1 MKLNIFVLSM
11 LLGVSYIEIPA
22 QDMSKRMDPE
32 VWLAQENISDAV
44 EFGRQ
49 LAATDTGLDWICVRV
64 DGDDVKRPRGAGD
77 LWHRMGDLRLVL
89 DSAGFNLSRS
99 HNIGFNYGA
108 YEFSYRGRLM
118 ALGGL
123 GFWEQHAK
131 LIEFSPAT
139 GEWERLAM
147 GIGPGFVKASGCW
160 LTGDM
165 SSVVAVSHE
174 TEQDPD
180 DGVVWEL
187 DLTSYQ
193 WEPLGRLTEVF
204 SSFHPGSNAAT
215 LETED
220 YVLWVRQNQSVV
232 IRKADLKAV
241 LTTDW
246 LRTDLAQLKP
256 EPDGVL
262 VTMGRGNQ
270 IQWWRPSDVG
280 EPVQLTSL
288 DVGELFEG
296 ATRAM
301 QPTALMTPMSPSV
314 SDAGRE
320 AGAGWPWE
328 RGLILLTLGFGLVV
342 GWAVGRRRQ
351 VPVSLEST
359 GSSAVKPQATDMP
372 LPSPPERQ
380 VSFAAKTRSNPEVDA
395 LEALGMVVMSS
406 AELNAHLELDNQ
418 LSSESRRARR
428 AQFIREVNREYQRCH
443 GVDLIFREQ
452 DSNDRRRTHYVIRP
466 H

>member
-1 MKLNIFVLSM
+1 MKSNIFVLSM
-11 LLGVSYIEIPA
+11 LLGVSYMEIPA

-49 LAATDTGLDWICVRV
+49 LAAGDAALDWVCVRV
-64 DGDDVKRPRGAGD
+64 DGDAVKRPRGAGD
-77 LWHRMGDLRLVL
+77 IWHRMGDLRLVL
-89 DSAGFNLSRS
+89 DSAGLNLSRS

-108 YEFSYRGRLM
+108 FEFSYRGRLM

-131 LIEFSPAT
+131 LIEFSPGT
-139 GEWERLAM
+139 GEWERLATGM
-147 GIGPGFVKASGCW
+147 GPGFVKASGCW
-160 LTGDM
+160 LTADM

-174 TEQDPD
+174 TEQDPE

-187 DLTSYQ
+187 DLTSFH

-220 YVLWVRQNQSVV
+220 YVLWVRQHQSVV
-232 IRKADLKAV
+232 IRKVDLKAV

-246 LRTDLAQLKP
+246 LRADLEQLKP
-256 EPDGVL
+256 EPDDAL

-270 IQWWRPSDVG
+270 IEWWRPSDVG

-288 DVGELFEG
+288 NVGELFEG
-296 ATRAM
+296 ATKAM
-301 QPTALMTPMSPSV
+301 QPTALMTPMPPSI
-314 SDAGRE
+314 SDAGKE
-320 AGAGWPWE
+320 ASTGWPWE
-328 RGLILLTLGFGLVV
+328 RGLILVTLGFGLAV

-359 GSSAVKPQATDMP
+359 GSSMVKSEPAEMP
-372 LPSPPERQ
+372 LPSAREGQ
-380 VSFAAKTRSNPEVDA
+380 ASLAAKTRSNPEVDA
-395 LEALGMVVMSS
+395 LEALGTVVMSS
-406 AELNAHLELDNQ
+406 AELNAHLELDKQ

-428 AQFIREVNREYQRCH
+428 AQFIREVNREYQRRH

-452 DSNDRRRTHYVIRP
+452 DPNDRRRTHYVIRP